1 MMIYLCWCILEHEFI
16 RIGIMASKKFNTE
29 YYAFLAKRIREHDQ
43 KAFTELY
50 YATYDDLY
58 RFAFYFIKDA
68 HMAQDALQEV
78 YISIYKNISS
88 LKSDNLFYSWIKQI
102 TRYVCYDFLR
112 KNGRISNHETLG
124 MEGKIQIP
132 DEKDVFQD
140 IWDQD
145 ISDQLRIWLDELPS
159 HCRQA
164 FILRYRDSLKLEEIA
179 DFMGCSL
186 SSVKRYLNTARVFLR
201 KKLAA
206 YQ

>member
-1 MMIYLCWCILEHEFI
+1 
-16 RIGIMASKKFNTE
+16 MASKKFNTE

-78 YISIYKNISS
+78 YISIYKNIFS
-88 LKSDNLFYSWIKQI
+88 LKSDKLFYSWIKQI
-102 TRYVCYDFLR
+102 TRHVCRDFLR
-112 KNGRISNHETLG
+112 KNGRIFNHEALVI
-124 MEGKIQIP
+124 EENLQIP
-132 DEKDVFQD
+132 DEKDVFQN
-140 IWDQD
+140 IWDED
-145 ISDQLRIWLDELPS
+145 MSDQLRIWLDELPS
-159 HCRQA
+159 HSRQA
-164 FILRYRDSLKLEEIA
+164 FILRYQNCLKLEEIA

-186 SSVKRYLNTARVFLR
+186 SSVKRYLNTAKDFLK

>member
-1 MMIYLCWCILEHEFI
+1 MYLGTLFDII
-16 RIGIMASKKFNTE
+16 KIGIMASKKFNTE
-29 YYAFLAKRIREHDQ
+29 YYAFLAKRIRDHDQ

-58 RFAFYFIKDA
+58 RYTFYFIKDA

-88 LKSDNLFYSWIKQI
+88 LKSDRLFYSWIKQI
-102 TRYVCYDFLR
+102 THHVCCDFLR
-112 KNGRISNHETLG
+112 KSGSITNHEALG
-124 MEGKIQIP
+124 IEKKMQVP
-132 DEKDVFQD
+132 DDKDAFQN

-159 HCRQA
+159 HSRQA
-164 FILRYRDSLKLEEIA
+164 FILRYQDNLKLEEIA

-186 SSVKRYLNTARVFLR
+186 SSVKRYLNSAKDFLK
-201 KKLAA
+201 KKLAV